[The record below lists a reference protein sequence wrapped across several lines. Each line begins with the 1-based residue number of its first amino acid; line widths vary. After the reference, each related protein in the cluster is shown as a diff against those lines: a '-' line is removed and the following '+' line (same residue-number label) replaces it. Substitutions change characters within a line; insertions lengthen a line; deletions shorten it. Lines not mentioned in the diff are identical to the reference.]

1 MPPNDTISYRRTEW
15 QTTAIGK
22 QFSHDYGYG
31 SIDAW
36 TLVEM
41 AKDWNLVKPQDWF
54 FSSVQKVEKP
64 IPQGKKGLSVHL
76 SVTKDD
82 LKKANLER
90 VEHVTVTLN
99 VDHTFRGDLS
109 VELISPENVTSHL
122 ATRRSLDESK
132 SGYYDWTF
140 MSVAHW

>member
-1 MPPNDTISYRRTEW
+1 
-15 QTTAIGK
+15 
-22 QFSHDYGYG
+22 
-31 SIDAW
+31 
-36 TLVEM
+36 M

-99 VDHTFRGDLS
+99 VEHTFRGDLS
-109 VELISPENVTSHL
+109 VALISPENVTSNL